1 MIGVDT
7 NVLVRYFVADDEAQM
22 RRAAGFLE
30 GEISEEEPGFVSVV
44 VLAELAWVLERSY
57 RLSRDAIAA
66 AIESI
71 LRADGLIVDREAE
84 VVAALHEFRA
94 QRVSFAAALIGALA
108 AAAGCSHVVTFD
120 RKAGRSP
127 AFRVL

>member
-1 MIGVDT
+1 
-7 NVLVRYFVADDEAQM
+7 M

-94 QRVSFAAALIGALA
+94 QRVSFADALIGALA